1 MAAIESSRVECTA
14 VATIGIDN
22 AEHYRWGQVCDG
34 WHLLKLDE
42 FSVIRER
49 VPSGAAETRHRH
61 ARARQFFYVL
71 EGDAVL
77 EVDGIRHVLTAGQ
90 GLHIPPG
97 AAHQF
102 RNESSADVHFL
113 VVSVPKS
120 HGDRENVE
128 GVGGTA

>member
-1 MAAIESSRVECTA
+1 MAVIESSRIESAA
-14 VATIGIDN
+14 VAPIGIAN

-42 FSVIRER
+42 LSVIRER
-49 VPSGAAETRHRH
+49 VPPGATEIRHRH

-71 EGDAVL
+71 EGAAL
-77 EVDGIRHVLTAGQ
+77 IEVDGVRHALAAGQ
-90 GLHIPPG
+90 SLHIPPG

-102 RNESSADVHFL
+102 RNDSAADVHFL

-128 GVGGTA
+128 DAGDSA